1 MASAY
6 AGTCLMPPLFGLI
19 ANHITASLFPVY
31 LLRDNPLPQPDH
43 PAVAQLHGQKAAQG
57 PANRNAGEKQAGGAR
72 RTH

>member
-31 LLRDNPLPQPDH
+31 LLALWALMVLAYETLLRSGGK
-43 PAVAQLHGQKAAQG
+43 VA
-57 PANRNAGEKQAGGAR
+57 
-72 RTH
+72 